1 MIPLRDENPTRTTPY
16 VTFVLIAANVAA
28 FIWQLGA
35 IASGSREGMLAYA
48 LVPHD
53 IATGVDLIYPGGP
66 HPVLLT
72 VFTSMFMHANL
83 LHIAGNMLYL
93 WIFGNNI
100 EDVLGHFRFLFFYLV
115 CGAAAAMGQIIVDPM
130 SRIPMMG
137 ASGAIAGV
145 LGAYMMLFP
154 TANIITLVFIGW
166 YVTTA
171 EIPAIITLGIWFLM
185 QIISLSYMRGM
196 EPHAQGGIAYAAHIG
211 GFVAGVALIF
221 ILGGRKLS
229 RQRRRIVPIR
239 RYNRY

>member
-16 VTFVLIAANVAA
+16 ITFVLIAANVAA

-53 IATGVDLIYPGGP
+53 IATGADLIYPGGP

-115 CGAAAAMGQIIVDPM
+115 CGVAAAMGQIIVDPM

-154 TANIITLVFIGW
+154 TANIISLVFIGW

-196 EPHAQGGIAYAAHIG
+196 GLHAGGGVAYAAHIG

-221 ILGGRKLS
+221 ILRGRRLS
-229 RQRRRIVPIR
+229 RQRRRVVPIR
-239 RYNRY
+239 RYNRF